1 MINEL
6 DNVINES
13 EDKLHH
19 ECGVVGVYLGSSKK
33 NESGND
39 SDVSAASSAY
49 FGLYSLQHRGQESA
63 GIVVSDG
70 KNVKVHKANG
80 LLADVFQKEDILKLK
95 GNIAVGHVRYAT
107 AEQKV
112 LKMHNQ

>member
-63 GIVVSDG
+63 GIEIG
-70 KNVKVHKANG
+70 RA
-80 LLADVFQKEDILKLK
+80 
-95 GNIAVGHVRYAT
+95 HV
-107 AEQKV
+107 
-112 LKMHNQ
+112 